1 MRRLAR
7 AAGTRRLDRNGGR
20 SGVRRLLGARGLVV
34 ALVVASFASVLSQAS
49 GAGEGGSTTSV
60 SIRGD
65 DFLVNGEVTYEGRT
79 GVELESGGTVTL
91 EGLLLNARM
100 INAVF
105 DDENESTR
113 SNWRYPS
120 GPAQDWSPDRHTA
133 EFVAMLPTYRQHG
146 LLMVT
151 VGLQGGNP
159 THGSDSQNG
168 DPPAWI
174 VSAFDASGNLKQA
187 WLDRLAAVIE
197 AADAVGMIVNV
208 QCFYQRQESRLTT
221 PTREDA
227 AKNAVDRITD
237 WISDRGYENV
247 LLSIQN
253 EVGSGFWQSNSIFS
267 MGRAHELIERAKTRH
282 PELLVGT
289 HLHPGTDYSAG
300 VADAIIAASDFVS
313 PGMNGLSISKIEAQ
327 IDAIRARAVY
337 GNKPIFVPEDR
348 ATLSQFDAALRKGVG
363 WGYHDPGYSSTQ
375 PRSNYHEGFQAVPA
389 NWAINTSEKAEFF
402 DHLARLTATTTS
414 EPSEPASPY
423 ELYVSSSAD
432 RADPVGL
439 AGETVSGDA
448 YIFVAPEDGVAG
460 VRLWLDDPDLSGAPV
475 RVEANPP
482 WDFGGGD
489 AHGADPFDTR
499 TLADGS
505 HTVTAELELEG
516 GELEIVSAVFSVAN
530 STPELA
536 FSPPS
541 LSFTLEEGAV
551 GTAASRLTASGESST
566 SFAASADRAW
576 VSVSPSSGST
586 PATLTVTVDTRGVGP
601 GTYSATV
608 YAESGGASATQSI
621 ELTVTAASTSA
632 YELLVSSS
640 PDRADPVPLA
650 GVTVAGLVYFFL
662 SAPAGVDGVAFWLD
676 DPDRSGRPVRR
687 ERNAPWDFA
696 GGGLELAKPFD
707 TAQLGN
713 GTHTIT
719 AELDL
724 ESGGSE
730 VVTAAFN
737 ASN

>member
-1 MRRLAR
+1 MAALA
-7 AAGTRRLDRNGGR
+7 ATMP
-20 SGVRRLLGARGLVV
+20 
-34 ALVVASFASVLSQAS
+34 QAS
-49 GAGEGGSTTSV
+49 GAGEAGATTSV

-79 GVELESGGTVTL
+79 GVELESGGTVNL
-91 EGLLLNARM
+91 EGLLLNART

-289 HLHPGTDYSAG
+289 HLHPGTDYAAG

-327 IDAIRARAVY
+327 IDAIRARPVY

-375 PRSNYHEGFQAVPA
+375 SRSNYHDGFQAVPA
-389 NWAINTSEKAEFF
+389 NWAINTSEKKEFF
-402 DHLARLTATTTS
+402 DLLARLTATTTS
-414 EPSEPASPY
+414 EPSEPVSPY
-423 ELYVSSSAD
+423 QLFVSSSAD
-432 RADPVGL
+432 RGQPVGL
-439 AGETVSGDA
+439 AGETVSGDV
-448 YIFVAPEDGVAG
+448 YIFAAPEEGLAA
-460 VRLWLDDPDLSGAPV
+460 VRFWLDDPDRSGAPI

-482 WDFGGGD
+482 WDLGGGD
-489 AHGADPFDTR
+489 VHVANPLDTAS
-499 TLADGS
+499 LADGS
-505 HTVTAELELEG
+505 HTITAELELDG
-516 GELEIVSAVFSVAN
+516 GEVEIVSAVFAVAN
-530 STPELA
+530 SPRVLSFA
-536 FSPPS
+536 PAS
-541 LSFTLEEGAV
+541 LSFTLVEGAV
-551 GTAASRLTASGESST
+551 ATAESRLTASAESPT
-566 SFAASADRAW
+566 AFVAGADRSW
-576 VSVSPSSGST
+576 VHVSPSSGST
-586 PATLTVTVDTRGVGP
+586 PATLIVTVDTRGVAP
-601 GTYSATV
+601 GAYSATV
-608 YAESGGASATQSI
+608 YAESDGVGATQSI
-621 ELTVTAASTSA
+621 ELTVTAASTSVH
-632 YELLVSSS
+632 ELLVSSS

-650 GVTVAGLVYFFL
+650 GLTVAGAVYLFL
-662 SAPAGVDGVAFWLD
+662 SAPAGVDSVAFWLD
-676 DPDRSGRPVRR
+676 DPDRSGQPMRR

-696 GGGLELAKPFD
+696 GGGVELAKPFD
-707 TAQLGN
+707 TAALGN

-724 ESGGSE
+724 ESGRTE
-730 VVTAAFN
+730 VVTAAFSS
-737 ASN
+737 SN